1 MLMVRGICGCGQQ
14 LLTFGRASTNTN
26 PLDFYSYGGG
36 YYGYGYSNSIVCQR
50 HRTGATI
57 TATTSE
63 IKRRKSVPF
72 SFHPMQLR
80 TELAVSAVSLA
91 VIFLLTTVAVVPEA
105 DADADVLQ
113 SEESGTLSNVPQML
127 SGDCTSGD
135 CKKPRIQ
142 RPKSRKAETCTV
154 KCLTTCIRGGLGSP
168 GEGPFNIRR

>member
-14 LLTFGRASTNTN
+14 SLTFGRACTNTN
-26 PLDFYSYGGG
+26 LLDFYSYGSGYGG
-36 YYGYGYSNSIVCQR
+36 GYSNSIVCQR
-50 HRTGATI
+50 HRTGVTI
-57 TATTSE
+57 TATASE
-63 IKRRKSVPF
+63 IKRTKSVPF
-72 SFHPMQLR
+72 SFYPMQM
-80 TELAVSAVSLA
+80 TKELAVSAVSLT
-91 VIFLLTTVAVVPEA
+91 VIFLLTTMAVVPDA